1 MSLFYNILLFLF
13 TLLAVYFA
21 VSGIYLLVFS
31 IFGHFYKKFNYP
43 QNHDKIRK
51 ICILV
56 PAYKEDKVILNVAKE
71 ALKQQYPS
79 FDVVIIADS
88 FMKSTLD
95 ELEKL
100 PIILLE
106 IENPKR
112 TKANALNIAL
122 NKLQNYYDIALILD
136 GDNIFQEKDFLSKIN
151 LAFTNGVKIVQG
163 HRTAKNFNTNFA
175 LLDAISE
182 EINNHIFRKGHRAL
196 GLSSALIGSAMA
208 FDFDIFKE
216 KISKIETSGEDK
228 ELEFMLL
235 KEGFKFEYLD
245 DAVVLDEKTQKS
257 DVFVKQRSRWLAN
270 QFLQARLHFF
280 SSFLALFKGKLDFF
294 DKSLQHFLL
303 PRILL
308 LGTAFIF
315 SILSGIFLKQ
325 FFTFWLIILFIILF
339 SLVIAVPKR
348 FYNYK
353 TLLALLSIPKG
364 YLSMILSLL
373 NMKGASKKFVVTEK
387 NYNNRKT

>member
-1 MSLFYNILLFLF
+1 MSYLYEFFLVIF
-13 TLLAVYFA
+13 VIIAAYFA
-21 VSGIYLLVFS
+21 FSGLYILVFS
-31 IFGHFYKKFNYP
+31 ISGHFYKNFDYP
-43 QNHDKIRK
+43 KIPDKIRK
-51 ICILV
+51 ICMLV
-56 PAYKEDKVILNVAKE
+56 PAYKEDKVIINVAKE
-71 ALKQQYPS
+71 ALKQKYDD
-79 FDVVIIADS
+79 FELVIIADS
-88 FMKSTLD
+88 FKEETLD
-95 ELEKL
+95 ELKKL
-100 PIILLE
+100 PLTLLV

-122 NKLQNYYDIALILD
+122 NKLNDNYDIVLILD
-136 GDNIFQEKDFLSKIN
+136 GDNVLQNVDFLSKIN
-151 LAFTNGVKIVQG
+151 LAFSKGAKIVQG

-208 FDFDIFKE
+208 FDFDLFKE

-235 KEGFKFEYLD
+235 KEGYKFDYLD
-245 DAVVLDEKTQKS
+245 DAIVLDEKTQKS
-257 DVFVKQRSRWLAN
+257 DVFIKQRSRWLAN

-280 SSFLALFKGKLDFF
+280 SSFTSLFKGKLDFF

-315 SILSGIFLKQ
+315 LIISGLFFKQ
-325 FFTFWLIILFIILF
+325 LFIYWLIILLTISF

-348 FYNYK
+348 FYNIK
-353 TLLALLSIPKG
+353 TILAILSIPKG
-364 YLSMILSLL
+364 YISMIMSLFS
-373 NMKGASKKFVVTEK
+373 MKGASKKFVVTEK
-387 NYNNRKT
+387 NYDENKK